1 MGCSFADL
9 CTIVSKESERR
20 WDFLL
25 FTVKNLII
33 VPIFMSILFNTYT
46 RYRPFNS
53 SFRFPII
60 YG

>member
-9 CTIVSKESERR
+9 CTIVSKENERR

-33 VPIFMSILFNTYT
+33 VPIFYVYT
-46 RYRPFNS
+46 V
-53 SFRFPII
+53 
-60 YG
+60 